1 MKKRFINSVTWGFV
15 FNLEDFDFNLPDE
28 LIAQKPVEPRDHS
41 RLMVVE
47 DKIEHRMFY
56 DLPQYLKKGDVIV
69 FNDTKVIRAKFH
81 ARKETGGRVIL
92 ILLDPKEKTFLFM
105 GKNPRVGLKIYV
117 KDVEGEITEKNEG
130 ICKIDFKMDMDEM
143 IKKYGETPLP
153 PYIKKKIENDDLYQT
168 VYSKNEG
175 SIAAPTAGLH
185 FTEKLLNEID
195 EMNVKRV
202 YLTLHISYSTFRPI
216 KKEDVLREKL
226 HEEFF
231 SIPEETAKIVN
242 GTEGRVIAVGTTVV
256 RAMETS
262 SIDGILYSGFG
273 KTDIFIKP
281 SYIFK
286 SKINAMITNFHIPKS
301 SLIMLVTAF
310 GGYERVMNAYSI
322 AIKEK
327 YRFYSF
333 GDAMLLFKQN
343 LYQNI

>member
-1 MKKRFINSVTWGFV
+1 MEHGEIV
-15 FNLEDFDFNLPDE
+15 FRIDDFDFELPDE
-28 LIAQKPVEPRDHS
+28 LIAQKPFEPRDHS
-41 RLMVVE
+41 RLMVID

-56 DLPQYLKKGDVIV
+56 ELPYYLKKGDVMV
-69 FNDTKVIRAKFH
+69 FNDTKVIRAKFY
-81 ARKETGGRVIL
+81 ARKETGGRVTL
-92 ILLDPKEKTFLFM
+92 ILLDPKEKTFIFM
-105 GKNPRVGLKIYV
+105 GKNPRIGLKIYIN
-117 KDVEGEITEKNEG
+117 DIPGEIIEKNEG
-130 ICKIDFKMDMDEM
+130 ICKIDFKVDMDEL
-143 IKKYGETPLP
+143 IKNYGETPLP
-153 PYIKKKIENDDLYQT
+153 PYIKEKIENDNLYQT
-168 VYSKNEG
+168 VYSKNDG

-195 EMNVKRV
+195 QIGVKRV
-202 YLTLHISYSTFRPI
+202 YLTLHISYSTFKPM
-216 KKEDVLREKL
+216 KKEDMFKENL
-226 HEEFF
+226 HEEFY

-242 GTEGRVIAVGTTVV
+242 KAEGRVIAVGTTVV

-262 SIDGILYSGFG
+262 SVDVSLYPGFG

-281 SYIFK
+281 PYNFK
-286 SKINAMITNFHIPKS
+286 SKIHAMITNFHIPRS

-333 GDAMLLFKQN
+333 GDAMLLFKKN